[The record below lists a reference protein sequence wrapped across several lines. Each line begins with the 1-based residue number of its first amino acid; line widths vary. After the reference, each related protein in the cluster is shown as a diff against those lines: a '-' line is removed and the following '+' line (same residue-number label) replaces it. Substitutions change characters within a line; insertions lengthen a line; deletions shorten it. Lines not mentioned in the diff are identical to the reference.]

1 MNASQRL
8 SPRLET
14 RQRMAIFG
22 RLRMADLVHMPEKEF
37 SQEIEKIEKDPLF
50 QKLFFGS
57 EQLPSAIRRHRW
69 PRGQLSGRFYEMNE
83 RLIAKGDR
91 VQVDALLEGRRSLV
105 ELIRKIGKE
114 NFERYFI
121 HAEEPLTLP
130 QIAERTG
137 MDLADVRSIH
147 AFLLEMG
154 SRAEFELPNRDP
166 GAVQSYACLAKISL
180 DDGEP
185 VFEFLSPYWARGLYQ
200 LRYEMV
206 EKWKDKGELGPEERK
221 RLPRLLKKIEA
232 VNLRQNTLFRILE
245 SAVKIQAPAL
255 GSGKEEDKTGIS
267 LRQLA
272 RRLDLAPSTI
282 SRALAGRS
290 VLLPQGREVPL
301 ITLVPGRRKV
311 VREILARWLAADKTP
326 TDQALAE
333 RLKNERAIRISRRTV
348 NAVRHEV
355 MRS

>member
-1 MNASQRL
+1 MANHQRL
-8 SPRLET
+8 EHRLEA

-22 RLRMADLVHMPEKEF
+22 RLRMADLVQMPESEFAKEV
-37 SQEIEKIEKDPLF
+37 EKIEKDPLF

-57 EQLPSAIRRHRW
+57 DQVPAAIRRHRW

-83 RLIAKGDR
+83 QLIAKGDR
-91 VQVDALLEGRRSLV
+91 VQVDALLEGRQNLVDIIRS
-105 ELIRKIGKE
+105 IGRE
-114 NFERYFI
+114 DFERYFI

-137 MDLADVRSIH
+137 MGLADVRAVHDFI
-147 AFLLEMG
+147 LEMG

-180 DDGEP
+180 EGEDP

-206 EKWKDKGELGPEERK
+206 EKWKDKGGLGPEERK

-245 SAVKIQAPAL
+245 SAVKIQALAL
-255 GSGKEEDKTGIS
+255 GTGKEEDKTAIS

-290 VLLPQGREVPL
+290 VRLPRGGEVPL
-301 ITLVPGRRKV
+301 ITLVPGRRRV
-311 VREILARWLAADKTP
+311 VREILARWLAADETQ

-333 RLKNERAIRISRRTV
+333 RLRDERSIRISRRTV

-355 MRS
+355 LSR